1 MNVLVWL
8 AEGTWA
14 AATTAAAHHAPTGAR
29 ITLLHVVDPAAAG
42 EVSGAWSGLLGRG
55 HRDPGPAMEAAA
67 EAAERDLLAAAAERL
82 GRPVEISIR
91 RGRTEHEVVAACND
105 LGADLL
111 VVARDGDRTRVG
123 PRSLGR
129 HTRFVV
135 DHAPCP
141 VLLVWP
147 EQPLITTPPPPP
159 PPGAEPPPPPPGAE
173 PPPPPPGAEPPPPP
187 HGGPPPP
194 PPHSGPPPPPP
205 HGGPPPSPHH
215 GGPPPPPHGA
225 PQ

>member
-14 AATTAAAHHAPTGAR
+14 AAAEAAARHAPEGAR

-42 EVSGAWSGLLGRG
+42 DVTGAWSGLMGRG
-55 HRDPGPAMEAAA
+55 HRDPGPAMTALND
-67 EAAERDLLAAAAERL
+67 AAERDLLAAAADRL
-82 GRPVEISIR
+82 GRPAETAVR
-91 RGRTEHEVVAACND
+91 RGRTEHEVVAACNE

-129 HTRFVV
+129 YTRFVV

-147 EQPLITTPPPPP
+147 EQPRITTPPPPP
-159 PPGAEPPPPPPGAE
+159 PPGAGPPH
-173 PPPPPPGAEPPPPP
+173 PPP
-187 HGGPPPP
+187 H
-194 PPHSGPPPPPP
+194 PPHPP
-205 HGGPPPSPHH
+205 HP
-215 GGPPPPPHGA
+215 
-225 PQ
+225 

>member
-14 AATTAAAHHAPTGAR
+14 AAAEAAARHAPAGAR

-42 EVSGAWSGLLGRG
+42 DLAGAWSGLMGRG
-55 HRDPGPAMEAAA
+55 HRDPGPAMAAVD
-67 EAAERDLLAAAAERL
+67 EAAERDLLNAAAEHL
-82 GRPVEISIR
+82 AGRDHETAVR
-91 RGRTEHEVVAACND
+91 RGRTEHEVIAACNE

-147 EQPLITTPPPPP
+147 EQPRITTPPPPP
-159 PPGAEPPPPPPGAE
+159 PPGAGPHHPPPPPPPPGAE
-173 PPPPPPGAEPPPPP
+173 PHRPPPPGAGPHHPPPPPPPPGA
-187 HGGPPPP
+187 G
-194 PPHSGPPPPPP
+194 
-205 HGGPPPSPHH
+205 PHH
-215 GGPPPPPHGA
+215 PRRHP
-225 PQ
+225 

>member
-1 MNVLVWL
+1 MHVLVWL

-14 AATTAAAHHAPTGAR
+14 AAAEAAAHHAPSDAR
-29 ITLLHVVDPAAAG
+29 ITLLHVVDPATAG

-55 HRDPGPAMEAAA
+55 HRDPGPAMAAAA
-67 EAAERDLLAAAAERL
+67 EAAERDLLAAAAASL
-82 GRPVEISIR
+82 DRPSETAVR
-91 RGRTEHEVVAACND
+91 RGRTEHEVIAACND

-129 HTRFVV
+129 FTRFVV

-147 EQPLITTPPPPP
+147 EQPLVTTPPPPP
-159 PPGAEPPPPPPGAE
+159 PPGAEPPPPPHHHG
-173 PPPPPPGAEPPPPP
+173 PPP
-187 HGGPPPP
+187 HGTPPPRP
-194 PPHSGPPPPPP
+194 
-205 HGGPPPSPHH
+205 
-215 GGPPPPPHGA
+215 
-225 PQ
+225 